1 MRSREHLLASAPLL
15 GLWLA
20 GGGDLPQAVAAAAAS
35 LLVDLDHFP
44 DYVWWRRGWGGLRD
58 FFASFH
64 AHRVTRLALPAHS
77 WELLLLAVVGLWQAG
92 WPAWPAALVCGW
104 AYHLAWDQ
112 CFNPVGWQFY
122 FLGYRLAH
130 GCDRRRLPVTGGRPG
145 RDSLDIRRPSG

>member
-1 MRSREHLLASAPLL
+1 MRSNEHLLASVPLL

-20 GGGDLPQAVAAAAAS
+20 GGGDLPQAATAAAAS

-64 AHRVTRLALPAHS
+64 THQVTRLALPAHS
-77 WELLLLAVVGLWQAG
+77 WELLFLAVVFLWLGG

-112 CFNPVGWQFY
+112 LTNPVGWKFY
-122 FLGYRLAH
+122 FLSYRLAH
-130 GCDRRRLPVTGGRPG
+130 GCDRRRLPVTGGIAPRG
-145 RDSLDIRRPSG
+145 GLDRRSPSG